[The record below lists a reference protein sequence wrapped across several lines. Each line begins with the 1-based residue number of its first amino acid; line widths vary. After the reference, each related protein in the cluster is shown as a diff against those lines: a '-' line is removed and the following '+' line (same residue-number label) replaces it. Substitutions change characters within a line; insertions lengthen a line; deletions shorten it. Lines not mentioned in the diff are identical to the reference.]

1 MGKSHLCDS
10 WLSCRNIS
18 QTQSRL
24 QSKHCT
30 WRASEHSVL
39 LWRHCWRLLFAA
51 TEAGGHQPLESNQ
64 LTEEMKRLLMD
75 PECDAEASTAPGKL
89 TNKAHNRGLARR
101 ICCVKPLEAKKE
113 LNQTHQNS
121 NHVTGRKQTESSK
134 AEIVLD
140 MVRQHTNR
148 CACEFNGGSECLDQ
162 IPSVPKGASTFDFN
176 LRWQQLLHATNPTA
190 LHGAFALVA
199 CVGPSGSS
207 KRSALDRLCDGM
219 CVAPLLGG
227 AVHA

>member
-1 MGKSHLCDS
+1 MRPLK
-10 WLSCRNIS
+10 
-18 QTQSRL
+18 
-24 QSKHCT
+24 
-30 WRASEHSVL
+30 
-39 LWRHCWRLLFAA
+39 
-51 TEAGGHQPLESNQ
+51 AGGHQPLESKQ
-64 LTEEMKRLLMD
+64 LTEEIKRLLMD

-148 CACEFNGGSECLDQ
+148 CACEFNGGFECFDQ

-176 LRWQQLLHATNPTA
+176 LHWQQLLHATNPTA

-207 KRSALDRLCDGM
+207 KRSALDRLCDNM
-219 CVAPLLGG
+219 CVAPTQDPRRGPGDAVPQGSLERGEGGWGRTMGG
-227 AVHA
+227 APGMRAGPLWPHYGRDPLECREGG